1 MEILE
6 LIQQAVNGLG
16 FPVAMVVYFIWDKQ
30 NTMKPM
36 MESINNMNVLLNV
49 LIEKFNIEKVN
60 DE

>member
-30 NTMKPM
+30 NTMKPLTD
-36 MESINNMNVLLNV
+36 SINNMNVLLNV
-49 LIEKFNIEKVN
+49 LIEKFNIEKVEN
-60 DE
+60 E